1 MAHGYTQ
8 SYTDGVREAEGVGYT
23 VVSRTSVMPRRYQE
37 EVADLSI
44 QEKTTPRAPQ
54 GPDPKGAPFLPFGHW
69 AGIVDGYIFKTAE
82 KGMGYYKNGEP
93 TKHFSDMNDEELISA
108 AFIEGV
114 PGGEEKDSTDLIMV
128 YMDEEE
134 FQAPVGRVKTEPFIE
149 LFWRKTGADCD
160 GEEDE
165 MEFPNGKIYTI
176 VLNDTRKTR

>member
-8 SYTDGVREAEGVGYT
+8 SYTDGVREADGAGYT

-37 EVADLSI
+37 A
-44 QEKTTPRAPQ
+44 TTSLPATSVPWAPQ
-54 GPDPKGAPFLPFGHW
+54 GPDPKGVPFLPFGHW

-114 PGGEEKDSTDLIMV
+114 PGGEEKDSTGPIAV

-134 FQAPVGRVKTEPFIE
+134 FQAPIGRVKTEPFIE
-149 LFWRKTGADCD
+149 LFWRKTGADCG
-160 GEEDE
+160 GEEEE
-165 MEFPNGKIYTI
+165 MEFPNGKIYTV
-176 VLNDTRKTR
+176 VLHDTRKN